1 MALTKP
7 FAEQGEKKAISLT
20 PDAEG
25 TMNYQDGFGQR
36 YSLPVK
42 STISEDGTITTTGG
56 LWIQREQFNQLMF
69 DTTSA
74 IIENQDNITQ
84 LNQDLGNKD
93 DLTTTNKDN
102 IVSAINELDSNI
114 GDLQDLTTTE
124 KSNVVS
130 AINEIDSNY
139 VRLDTEQTIPSVKTF
154 SNVVNFGS
162 IVNVNGEAN
171 FNDNVEMVNTPT
183 ITNPKTFQDLIDNEL
198 ITKAQ
203 SVSKFVDFDT
213 NQSISGLKTFTT
225 LPQSEATPT
234 NDKDLTTKLYVDTT
248 LSDKIAEIGKAM
260 GFKGI
265 VENATDLPT
274 DTATD
279 GDMYY
284 NKASS
289 GETEDNKKGFYVFN
303 GTAFDF
309 IGATI
314 SMDFDKIFEIEEK
327 QGDLTQLKTTAKD
340 SLVNAINENYDN
352 IATNSNNIGTLG
364 NLTTTAKDSLVNAIN
379 ENKANIDTNK
389 SEIDSSLGDLTQL
402 KTTAKDSL
410 VNAINEN
417 YDSIE
422 TNSQHIADN
431 EGAISTI
438 NENIGDLQNLTT
450 TAKTSVVNAIN
461 EIDNSLKN
469 NNFVTLDTNQT
480 ITSLKTFDTLPQSS
494 VTPANDSDLVNKS
507 YVDTQIADIDTT
519 NLAKLDT
526 NNQFTGENTFDI
538 IPKSNGTPAND
549 TDLVTK
555 SYVDGIADNK
565 VSKTGDETIQGT
577 KTFNNPP
584 VCNTKPTDDNQLAN
598 KAYVDSVVAG
608 GNFAELDK
616 ANTFT
621 ESNTFTGEVTLSTIA
636 NTPTITNPTE
646 WASMGDNDIPTKKQ
660 IQDNIQGGGGGNYLP
675 LNVDVDTEV
684 TTTAGSNAQ
693 LSLNFTDYTIAQGAT
708 FEISNQENNIQFA
721 KDAGINNI
729 KLNQNLEFKLDSN
742 INAGVVADLYTQQKF
757 GEAFNIPPYHSVI
770 TWDVANYTDLAPKYV
785 MIGNYTIGSAALVV
799 GDYWYKN
806 DGSGEAIATSALV
819 ANDTARMQ
827 ASQQSAISIGNNYDF
842 WNGIF
847 LQETTTQIMMYGT
860 NETNL
865 RDDVTLNW
873 YIRGQKNDSITM
885 QNSKGFLGLGDN
897 LTISGIGKY
906 SGNYSVFSANNG
918 ILIGSAPFKNSYS
931 LGGIDKQN
939 NTYTMVDKATLGEEY
954 LENGHIIVSEF
965 DVSIASKD
973 SIDMKTRTI
982 NAIGDTITIGDD
994 STNNLNINLVTS
1006 GTITLNDKAKSEF
1019 QRVLDIGGGGSGGVT
1034 LNTEQ
1039 TITGNKFFQ
1048 ADENANQ
1055 FVRFYPTPTQIEG
1068 GGSNYVAHMGGY
1080 VLIGKDDSVHPNNSL
1095 IIDIPTQRTLYFTNT
1110 SGNRRGSVA
1119 FEDSISLQGFNVSYN
1134 SKLLGSSYNT
1144 LEGSFFND
1152 MAWAGSGSYLGNSC
1166 IGVGHI
1172 TDGNDESGAF
1182 IATPYNLYITLA
1194 DSTSELVLNDKAK
1207 SEFQRVLEIPNTT
1220 NLAKLDSNNTFT
1232 SASNQTFNGNVDING
1247 ILNAGDTNFYGNNTF
1262 YSNNFIKAS
1271 LIVANNNA
1279 NQELAITPIANG
1291 VSINLGDDCTLTM
1304 NARMISELKRL
1315 LGIS

>member
-84 LNQDLGNKD
+84 LNQDLGDKG

-130 AINEIDSNY
+130 AVNEIDSNY

-171 FNDNVEMVNTPT
+171 FNNNVEMVNTPT

-213 NQSISGLKTFTT
+213 NQSVSGLKTFTT
-225 LPQSEATPT
+225 LPQSDATPT

-364 NLTTTAKDSLVNAIN
+364 NLTTTAKDNLVNAIN
-379 ENKANIDTNK
+379 ENKASIDTNK

-422 TNSQHIADN
+422 TNSQHIAEN

-438 NENIGDLQNLTT
+438 NDNIGDLQNLTT

-469 NNFVTLDTNQT
+469 NHFVTLDTNQT
-480 ITSLKTFDTLPQSS
+480 ITSLKTFDKLPQSS
-494 VTPANDSDLVNKS
+494 VTPANDTDLVTKA
-507 YVDTQIADIDTT
+507 YVDTQVADIDTT
-519 NLAKLDT
+519 NLAKLDS

-549 TDLVTK
+549 TDLATK
-555 SYVDGIADNK
+555 KYIDDVADNKVSKTGPERIEGVKTFASIPLCSPQPTANIQLANKAYVDKK
-565 VSKTGDETIQGT
+565 VSKTGDETIQGN
-577 KTFNNPP
+577 KTFSNPP
-584 VCNTKPTDDNQLAN
+584 ICNTQPTDDNQLAN
-598 KAYVDSVVAG
+598 KAYVDSVTGGFAG
-608 GNFAELDK
+608 LDK

-621 ESNTFTGEVTLSTIA
+621 QTNTFEGEVTLSTIA
-636 NTPTITNPTE
+636 NTPTITNPNE
-646 WASMGDNDIPTKKQ
+646 WATLGDNGIPTKKQ
-660 IQDNIQGGGGGNYLP
+660 IIDNIQGGGGGGNYLP
-675 LNVDVDTEV
+675 LNIDTDTEV

-693 LSLNFTDYTIAQGAT
+693 LSLNFTDSTIAQGAT
-708 FEISNQENNIQFA
+708 FEISNQEHNIQFS

-742 INAGVVADLYTQQKF
+742 INADVIFSDDYTKQKF
-757 GEAFNIPPYHSVI
+757 QNALE
-770 TWDVANYTDLAPKYV
+770 
-785 MIGNYTIGSAALVV
+785 IGSA
-799 GDYWYKN
+799 
-806 DGSGEAIATSALV
+806 
-819 ANDTARMQ
+819 
-827 ASQQSAISIGNNYDF
+827 
-842 WNGIF
+842 
-847 LQETTTQIMMYGT
+847 
-860 NETNL
+860 
-865 RDDVTLNW
+865 
-873 YIRGQKNDSITM
+873 
-885 QNSKGFLGLGDN
+885 
-897 LTISGIGKY
+897 
-906 SGNYSVFSANNG
+906 
-918 ILIGSAPFKNSYS
+918 
-931 LGGIDKQN
+931 
-939 NTYTMVDKATLGEEY
+939 
-954 LENGHIIVSEF
+954 
-965 DVSIASKD
+965 
-973 SIDMKTRTI
+973 
-982 NAIGDTITIGDD
+982 
-994 STNNLNINLVTS
+994 
-1006 GTITLNDKAKSEF
+1006 
-1019 QRVLDIGGGGSGGVT
+1019 GVT
-1034 LNTEQ
+1034 LDTEQ
-1039 TITGNKFFQ
+1039 TITGKKLFSKIQSTQ
-1048 ADENANQ
+1048 AIAEDNDLTSKAYVDKAIADLGDTITLDGYAKLAEANTFTALNTFDVLPQSTATPADPKDLITKQYNDDRLTGVENNINTKIGNLTQLTTNAKDNLVNAINEIKAGAGGDATNMDLKGTKATYQ
-1055 FVRFYPTPTQIEG
+1055 EIEDLADMVMGDVWECSEVGKEGFYIYDG
-1068 GGSNYVAHMGGY
+1068 A
-1080 VLIGKDDSVHPNNSL
+1080 
-1095 IIDIPTQRTLYFTNT
+1095 
-1110 SGNRRGSVA
+1110 A
-1119 FEDSISLQGFNVSYN
+1119 W
-1134 SKLLGSSYNT
+1134 KLLGS
-1144 LEGSFFND
+1144 G
-1152 MAWAGSGSYLGNSC
+1152 GG
-1166 IGVGHI
+1166 
-1172 TDGNDESGAF
+1172 
-1182 IATPYNLYITLA
+1182 TPTPPTEITL
-1194 DSTSELVLNDKAK
+1194 N
-1207 SEFQRVLEIPNTT
+1207 PNPVI
-1220 NLAKLDSNNTFT
+1220 TFT
-1232 SASNQTFNGNVDING
+1232 VAPTEWTDVTDIEDKKLRGNYKVTKNIDKKGVTNAIFISATSTVTNIN
-1247 ILNAGDTNFYGNNTF
+1247 YG
-1262 YSNNFIKAS
+1262 
-1271 LIVANNNA
+1271 
-1279 NQELAITPIANG
+1279 
-1291 VSINLGDDCTLTM
+1291 SI
-1304 NARMISELKRL
+1304 
-1315 LGIS
+1315 LGISIKLVVAADAVTQVEIYSYSKPEADVTLLVDLLLVIQEAAYGVGIFNIKQDGSFIYTQTEYDSLELGAKTNGLIYVVQG

>member
-130 AINEIDSNY
+130 AVNEIDSNY

-213 NQSISGLKTFTT
+213 NQSVSGLKTFTT

-248 LSDKIAEIGKAM
+248 LSDKIAELGKAM

-289 GETEDNKKGFYVFN
+289 GETGDNKKGFYVFN

-314 SMDFDKIFEIEEK
+314 SMDFDKIFEIESN

-340 SLVNAINENYDN
+340 SLVNAINENHDN

-364 NLTTTAKDSLVNAIN
+364 NLTTTAKDNLVNAIN
-379 ENKANIDTNK
+379 ENKASIDTNK

-450 TAKTSVVNAIN
+450 TAKDNLVDSIN
-461 EIDNSLKN
+461 EIDSNLKN

-480 ITSLKTFDTLPQSS
+480 ITGLKTFTTLPQSS
-494 VTPANDSDLVNKS
+494 VTPANDTDLVTKS

-519 NLAKLDT
+519 NLAKLDS

-549 TDLVTK
+549 TDLATK
-555 SYVDGIADNK
+555 KYIDDVADNKVSKTGPERIEGVKTFDSIPLCSQQPSTNIQLANKAYVDKK

-577 KTFNNPP
+577 KTFSNPP
-584 VCNTKPTDDNQLAN
+584 VCNTEPTNGNQLAN
-598 KAYVDSVVAG
+598 KAYVDSVAG
-608 GNFAELDK
+608 GFAELDK

-621 ESNTFTGEVTLSTIA
+621 QANTFEGEVTFA
-636 NTPTITNPTE
+636 NTPTITNPKE
-646 WASMGDNDIPTKKQ
+646 WATLSDNDIPTKKQ
-660 IQDNIQGGGGGNYLP
+660 IQDNIQGGSGGGNYLP
-675 LNVDVDTEV
+675 LNIDTDTEV
-684 TTTAGSNAQ
+684 TTTAGSNSQ

-708 FEISNQENNIQFA
+708 FEISNQEHNIQFS

-742 INAGVVADLYTQQKF
+742 INADVIFSDDYTKQKF
-757 GEAFNIPPYHSVI
+757 KNALE
-770 TWDVANYTDLAPKYV
+770 
-785 MIGNYTIGSAALVV
+785 IGSA
-799 GDYWYKN
+799 
-806 DGSGEAIATSALV
+806 
-819 ANDTARMQ
+819 
-827 ASQQSAISIGNNYDF
+827 
-842 WNGIF
+842 
-847 LQETTTQIMMYGT
+847 
-860 NETNL
+860 
-865 RDDVTLNW
+865 
-873 YIRGQKNDSITM
+873 
-885 QNSKGFLGLGDN
+885 
-897 LTISGIGKY
+897 
-906 SGNYSVFSANNG
+906 
-918 ILIGSAPFKNSYS
+918 
-931 LGGIDKQN
+931 
-939 NTYTMVDKATLGEEY
+939 
-954 LENGHIIVSEF
+954 
-965 DVSIASKD
+965 
-973 SIDMKTRTI
+973 
-982 NAIGDTITIGDD
+982 
-994 STNNLNINLVTS
+994 
-1006 GTITLNDKAKSEF
+1006 
-1019 QRVLDIGGGGSGGVT
+1019 GVT
-1034 LNTEQ
+1034 LDTEQ

-1048 ADENANQ
+1048 ANENANN
-1055 FVRFYPTPTQIEG
+1055 FIRFYPTPTQIEG
-1068 GGSNYVAHMGGY
+1068 GSSSYVAHATGY
-1080 VLIGKDDSVHPNNSL
+1080 VLVGKDESNYYTRNL
-1095 IIDIPTQRTLYFTNT
+1095 IFDVPRQRGVIFTNS
-1110 SGNRRGSVA
+1110 SGSRIGSVGC
-1119 FEDSISLQGFNVSYN
+1119 EDSTSTQGFNMSYN
-1134 SKLLGSSYNT
+1134 AQLLANT
-1144 LEGSFFND
+1144 DNSITGSFFCD
-1152 MAWAGSGSYLGNSC
+1152 LAWDGVYPSKGNSFM
-1166 IGVGHI
+1166 GLGEI
-1172 TDGNDESGAF
+1172 TDGNNECGAF

-1207 SEFQRVLEIPNTT
+1207 SEFQRVLEIPNT
-1220 NLAKLDSNNTFT
+1220 NN
-1232 SASNQTFNGNVDING
+1232 SIPLSISNQMATYDATTLQSVKWDF
-1247 ILNAGDTNFYGNNTF
+1247 GNNT
-1262 YSNNFIKAS
+1262 YSIFGTSETSFTTKTRTSSNLEKTADVIIGTGGAYAIPDDLLQHFGLSMKEMGQIPIGFSVTSNGNNIGGLGIGGETNALVLWGGKTTAGTGANCLSIQPGGIS
-1271 LIVANNNA
+1271 LTGQSARGNA
-1279 NQELAITPIANG
+1279 GLNIAGGGIRFDAPN
-1291 VSINLGDDCTLTM
+1291 SLNFNLGNSGTLNM
-1304 NARMISELKRL
+1304 SPKMISELKRL

>member
-183 ITNPKTFQDLIDNEL
+183 ITSPKTFQDLIDNEL

-213 NQSISGLKTFTT
+213 NQSVSGLKTFTT

-234 NDKDLTTKLYVDTT
+234 DDKDLTTKLYVDTT

-314 SMDFDKIFEIEEK
+314 SMDFDKIFEIEDK

-364 NLTTTAKDSLVNAIN
+364 NLTTTAKDNLVNAIN
-379 ENKANIDTNK
+379 ENKASIDTNK
-389 SEIDSSLGDLTQL
+389 SQVDSSLGDLTQL

-438 NENIGDLQNLTT
+438 NDNIGNLNDLTT

-469 NNFVTLDTNQT
+469 NNFVTLDTEQT
-480 ITSLKTFDTLPQSS
+480 ITSLKTFDKLPQSS
-494 VTPANDSDLVNKS
+494 VTPANDTDLVTKS

-519 NLAKLDT
+519 NLAKLDS

-555 SYVDGIADNK
+555 AYVDNIQVDTSNLAKLNEANTFTGLNTFNTLPQSEATPNDANDLTTKKYVDDTANNK
-565 VSKTGDETIQGT
+565 VSKTGPETIEGVKTFASIPLCSHRPTGNSQLANKAYVDSKVSKTGNETIAGT
-577 KTFNNPP
+577 KTFSSVP
-584 VCNTKPTDDNQLAN
+584 VCATQPNDNNQLAN
-598 KAYVDSVVAG
+598 KAYVDSVA
-608 GNFAELDK
+608 
-616 ANTFT
+616 
-621 ESNTFTGEVTLSTIA
+621 
-636 NTPTITNPTE
+636 
-646 WASMGDNDIPTKKQ
+646 
-660 IQDNIQGGGGGNYLP
+660 GGGGSGNYLP
-675 LNVDVDTEV
+675 LNVDTDTEV

-693 LSLNFTDYTIAQGAT
+693 LSLNFTDNTVAQGAT
-708 FEISNQENNIQFA
+708 YEISNQEHNIQFS

-742 INAGVVADLYTQQKF
+742 INADVVFSDDYTKQKF
-757 GEAFNIPPYHSVI
+757 KNALE
-770 TWDVANYTDLAPKYV
+770 
-785 MIGNYTIGSAALVV
+785 IGSA
-799 GDYWYKN
+799 
-806 DGSGEAIATSALV
+806 
-819 ANDTARMQ
+819 
-827 ASQQSAISIGNNYDF
+827 
-842 WNGIF
+842 
-847 LQETTTQIMMYGT
+847 
-860 NETNL
+860 
-865 RDDVTLNW
+865 
-873 YIRGQKNDSITM
+873 
-885 QNSKGFLGLGDN
+885 
-897 LTISGIGKY
+897 
-906 SGNYSVFSANNG
+906 
-918 ILIGSAPFKNSYS
+918 
-931 LGGIDKQN
+931 
-939 NTYTMVDKATLGEEY
+939 
-954 LENGHIIVSEF
+954 
-965 DVSIASKD
+965 
-973 SIDMKTRTI
+973 
-982 NAIGDTITIGDD
+982 
-994 STNNLNINLVTS
+994 
-1006 GTITLNDKAKSEF
+1006 
-1019 QRVLDIGGGGSGGVT
+1019 GVT
-1034 LNTEQ
+1034 IDTEQ

-1048 ADENANQ
+1048 ADENATA
-1055 FVRFYPTPTQIEG
+1055 FMKFYPTPAQIEG
-1068 GGSNYVAHMGGY
+1068 GSDKYISHMSGRILVGAS
-1080 VLIGKDDSVHPNNSL
+1080 DDEFSFPANTLSF
-1095 IIDIPTQRTLYFTNT
+1095 DIPTNRILYFTNT
-1110 SGNRRGSVA
+1110 SGGRRGSVA
-1119 FEDSISLQGFNVSYN
+1119 FEDSSSTQGFNVSYN
-1134 SKLLGSSYNT
+1134 AKLLGSSNNT

-1152 MAWAGSGSYLGNSC
+1152 LAWSGVGTYRGNSC

-1194 DSTSELVLNDKAK
+1194 DSASQLVLNDKAK
-1207 SEFQRVLEIPNTT
+1207 SEFQRVLEIPSSG
-1220 NLAKLDSNNTFT
+1220 DSIPLTI
-1232 SASNQTFNGNVDING
+1232 SNQMATYDATT
-1247 ILNAGDTNFYGNNTF
+1247 LNSVKWDFGNNT
-1262 YSNNFIKAS
+1262 YSLFGTDETSFTTKTRTSGGLEKTADVIIGTAGAYAIPDDLLHYFGLSMKEMGQIPIGFNVTSNGNNIGGLGIGGTTDALVLWGGKTTAGTGANCLSIQPSVIS
-1271 LIVANNNA
+1271 LIGQSARGNA
-1279 NQELAITPIANG
+1279 DVTIAGGGIVFNAPN
-1291 VSINLGDDCTLTM
+1291 SLNFNLGNSGTLTM
-1304 NARMISELKRL
+1304 SSKMISELKRL

>member
-84 LNQDLGNKD
+84 LNQDLGNKG

-171 FNDNVEMVNTPT
+171 FSDNIEMVNTPT
-183 ITNPKTFQDLIDNEL
+183 ITSPKTFQDLIDNEL

-213 NQSISGLKTFTT
+213 NQSVTGLKTFTT

-284 NKASS
+284 NKATS

-364 NLTTTAKDSLVNAIN
+364 NLTTTAKDNLVNAIN
-379 ENKANIDTNK
+379 ENKASIDTNK
-389 SEIDSSLGDLTQL
+389 SELDSSLGDLTQL
-402 KTTAKDSL
+402 KTTAKDNL

-438 NENIGDLQNLTT
+438 NENIGDLNDLTT

-494 VTPANDSDLVNKS
+494 VTPTNDSDLVNKS

-565 VSKTGDETIQGT
+565 VSKTGPERIEGVKTFVSIPLCSQQPTTNIQLANKAYVDRKVGKTGDETIQGT

-584 VCNTKPTDDNQLAN
+584 VCDTEPTNDNQLAN
-598 KAYVDSVVAG
+598 KAYVDSVAG

-621 ESNTFTGEVTLSTIA
+621 QPNTMPQVNTGSIHNTDNLFIESNTMVRANLILENSNAYRGIAIQDTDGIQIISSDDNHSATLEISPRSSSMYYKNGYIYIEEA
-636 NTPTITNPTE
+636 SGKNNVVISNTPTITTPTE
-646 WASMGDNDIPTKKQ
+646 WASMGDNEIPTKKQ
-660 IQDNIQGGGGGNYLP
+660 IQDNVQGGGGG
-675 LNVDVDTEV
+675 
-684 TTTAGSNAQ
+684 G
-693 LSLNFTDYTIAQGAT
+693 
-708 FEISNQENNIQFA
+708 
-721 KDAGINNI
+721 
-729 KLNQNLEFKLDSN
+729 
-742 INAGVVADLYTQQKF
+742 
-757 GEAFNIPPYHSVI
+757 
-770 TWDVANYTDLAPKYV
+770 
-785 MIGNYTIGSAALVV
+785 
-799 GDYWYKN
+799 
-806 DGSGEAIATSALV
+806 
-819 ANDTARMQ
+819 
-827 ASQQSAISIGNNYDF
+827 
-842 WNGIF
+842 
-847 LQETTTQIMMYGT
+847 
-860 NETNL
+860 
-865 RDDVTLNW
+865 
-873 YIRGQKNDSITM
+873 
-885 QNSKGFLGLGDN
+885 
-897 LTISGIGKY
+897 
-906 SGNYSVFSANNG
+906 
-918 ILIGSAPFKNSYS
+918 
-931 LGGIDKQN
+931 
-939 NTYTMVDKATLGEEY
+939 
-954 LENGHIIVSEF
+954 
-965 DVSIASKD
+965 
-973 SIDMKTRTI
+973 
-982 NAIGDTITIGDD
+982 
-994 STNNLNINLVTS
+994 
-1006 GTITLNDKAKSEF
+1006 
-1019 QRVLDIGGGGSGGVT
+1019 GGVT

-1068 GGSNYVAHMGGY
+1068 GSSNYVAHMGGY
-1080 VLIGKDDSVHPNNSL
+1080 VLVGKDDSMHPNNSL

-1110 SGNRRGSVA
+1110 SGSRRGSVA
-1119 FEDSISLQGFNVSYN
+1119 FEDSSSLQGFNVSYN
-1134 SKLLGSSYNT
+1134 AKLLGSSYNT

-1152 MAWAGSGSYLGNSC
+1152 VAWAGSGSYLGNSC

-1172 TDGNDESGAF
+1172 IDGNDESGAF

-1194 DSTSELVLNDKAK
+1194 DSTSQLILNDKAK
-1207 SEFQRVLEIPNTT
+1207 SEFQRVLEIPNSIP
-1220 NLAKLDSNNTFT
+1220 LSI
-1232 SASNQTFNGNVDING
+1232 SNQMATYDATTLNSVKWDFGDSTHAILGTDETSFTTKTTTSGGLNKTADVIVGTSGAYAIPDDLLHHFGLSIKEMGQIPIGFSVTSNGNNIGGLGIGGETNALVLWGGKTTAGTGANCISIQPSGISLIGQSMSGNGRVDIASG
-1247 ILNAGDTNFYGNNTF
+1247 QIILDT
-1262 YSNNFIKAS
+1262 K
-1271 LIVANNNA
+1271 V
-1279 NQELAITPIANG
+1279 G
-1291 VSINLGDDCTLTM
+1291 VKVNLGNSGTLSM
-1304 NARMISELKRL
+1304 DARAISEFKRL

>member
-69 DTTSA
+69 DATSA

-102 IVSAINELDSNI
+102 IVSAINEIDSNI
-114 GDLQDLTTTE
+114 GDLNDLTTTE

-130 AINEIDSNY
+130 AVNEIDSNY

-171 FNDNVEMVNTPT
+171 FSDNVEMVNTPT
-183 ITNPKTFQDLIDNEL
+183 ITTPKTFQDLIDNEL

-213 NQSISGLKTFTT
+213 NQSVSGLKTFTT
-225 LPQSEATPT
+225 LPQSESTPT

-314 SMDFDKIFEIEEK
+314 SMDFDKIFEIENN
-327 QGDLTQLKTTAKD
+327 QGDLTSLKTTAKD

-364 NLTTTAKDSLVNAIN
+364 NLTTTAKDNLVNAIN
-379 ENKANIDTNK
+379 ENKASIDTNK

-402 KTTAKDSL
+402 KTTAKDNL

-438 NENIGDLQNLTT
+438 NDNIGNLQNLTT
-450 TAKTSVVNAIN
+450 TAKDNLVDSIN
-461 EIDNSLKN
+461 EIDGNLKN

-494 VTPANDSDLVNKS
+494 VTPANDTDLVTKS

-519 NLAKLDT
+519 NLAKLDS

-555 SYVDGIADNK
+555 
-565 VSKTGDETIQGT
+565 
-577 KTFNNPP
+577 
-584 VCNTKPTDDNQLAN
+584 
-598 KAYVDSVVAG
+598 AYVDNIQVDTSNLAKL
-608 GNFAELDK
+608 NE

-621 ESNTFTGEVTLSTIA
+621 QRQTYASEPFLTTAQADINRLDAKQLISKSAFTTNAALRGAENSYTKTNYFNGGISVATGTDVNKLNIRGGTTGEYKLYSEYQPIEIESTQGISISGHDNLILDSNPSVTAPKEWATLS
-636 NTPTITNPTE
+636 
-646 WASMGDNDIPTKKQ
+646 DNDIPTKKQ
-660 IQDNIQGGGGGNYLP
+660 IRDNIQGGGGG
-675 LNVDVDTEV
+675 D
-684 TTTAGSNAQ
+684 
-693 LSLNFTDYTIAQGAT
+693 AT
-708 FEISNQENNIQFA
+708 NM
-721 KDAGINNI
+721 
-729 KLNQNLEFKLDSN
+729 
-742 INAGVVADLYTQQKF
+742 DLK
-757 GEAFNIPPYHSVI
+757 
-770 TWDVANYTDLAPKYV
+770 
-785 MIGNYTIGSAALVV
+785 
-799 GDYWYKN
+799 
-806 DGSGEAIATSALV
+806 
-819 ANDTARMQ
+819 
-827 ASQQSAISIGNNYDF
+827 
-842 WNGIF
+842 
-847 LQETTTQIMMYGT
+847 GT
-860 NETNL
+860 
-865 RDDVTLNW
+865 
-873 YIRGQKNDSITM
+873 
-885 QNSKGFLGLGDN
+885 
-897 LTISGIGKY
+897 
-906 SGNYSVFSANNG
+906 
-918 ILIGSAPFKNSYS
+918 
-931 LGGIDKQN
+931 
-939 NTYTMVDKATLGEEY
+939 KATYQEIEDL
-954 LENGHIIVSEF
+954 V
-965 DVSIASKD
+965 
-973 SIDMKTRTI
+973 DMV
-982 NAIGDTITIGDD
+982 IGDVWECSEVGKEGFYIYD
-994 STNNLNINLVTS
+994 
-1006 GTITLNDKAKSEF
+1006 GTAW
-1019 QRVLDIGGGGSGGVT
+1019 
-1034 LNTEQ
+1034 
-1039 TITGNKFFQ
+1039 
-1048 ADENANQ
+1048 
-1055 FVRFYPTPTQIEG
+1055 
-1068 GGSNYVAHMGGY
+1068 
-1080 VLIGKDDSVHPNNSL
+1080 
-1095 IIDIPTQRTLYFTNT
+1095 
-1110 SGNRRGSVA
+1110 
-1119 FEDSISLQGFNVSYN
+1119 
-1134 SKLLGSSYNT
+1134 KLLGSGGESNTNIISTIDPSGKDYEEGTLWINTSYIEDADT
-1144 LEGSFFND
+1144 PGSFLQIPEI
-1152 MAWAGSGSYLGNSC
+1152 W
-1166 IGVGHI
+1166 IRVK
-1172 TDGNDESGAF
+1172 DGWWGLHREG
-1182 IATPYNLYITLA
+1182 L
-1194 DSTSELVLNDKAK
+1194 
-1207 SEFQRVLEIPNTT
+1207 
-1220 NLAKLDSNNTFT
+1220 
-1232 SASNQTFNGNVDING
+1232 
-1247 ILNAGDTNFYGNNTF
+1247 
-1262 YSNNFIKAS
+1262 IKD
-1271 LIVANNNA
+1271 V
-1279 NQELAITPIANG
+1279 
-1291 VSINLGDDCTLTM
+1291 
-1304 NARMISELKRL
+1304 
-1315 LGIS
+1315 

>member
-171 FNDNVEMVNTPT
+171 FNGNVEMVNTPT
-183 ITNPKTFQDLIDNEL
+183 ITSPKTFQDLIDNEL

-213 NQSISGLKTFTT
+213 NQSVSGLKTFTA

-234 NDKDLTTKLYVDTT
+234 DDKDLTTKLYVDTT
-248 LSDKIAEIGKAM
+248 LSDKIAGIGKAM

-364 NLTTTAKDSLVNAIN
+364 NLTTTAKDNLVNAIN
-379 ENKANIDTNK
+379 ENKASIDTNK
-389 SEIDSSLGDLTQL
+389 SQVDSSLGDLTQL

-438 NENIGDLQNLTT
+438 NNNIGDLQDLTT
-450 TAKTSVVNAIN
+450 TAKDNLVNAIN
-461 EIDNSLKN
+461 EIK
-469 NNFVTLDTNQT
+469 
-480 ITSLKTFDTLPQSS
+480 K
-494 VTPANDSDLVNKS
+494 AG
-507 YVDTQIADIDTT
+507 AGGDTT
-519 NLAKLDT
+519 NM
-526 NNQFTGENTFDI
+526 
-538 IPKSNGTPAND
+538 
-549 TDLVTK
+549 DLK
-555 SYVDGIADNK
+555 
-565 VSKTGDETIQGT
+565 GT
-577 KTFNNPP
+577 KATYQEIE
-584 VCNTKPTDDNQLAN
+584 DLADM
-598 KAYVDSVVAG
+598 V
-608 GNFAELDK
+608 
-616 ANTFT
+616 
-621 ESNTFTGEVTLSTIA
+621 
-636 NTPTITNPTE
+636 
-646 WASMGDNDIPTKKQ
+646 MGD
-660 IQDNIQGGGGGNYLP
+660 
-675 LNVDVDTEV
+675 VWECTEV
-684 TTTAGSNAQ
+684 GKEG
-693 LSLNFTDYTIAQGAT
+693 FYIYDGA
-708 FEISNQENNIQFA
+708 A
-721 KDAGINNI
+721 
-729 KLNQNLEFKLDSN
+729 
-742 INAGVVADLYTQQKF
+742 
-757 GEAFNIPPYHSVI
+757 
-770 TWDVANYTDLAPKYV
+770 W
-785 MIGNYTIGSAALVV
+785 
-799 GDYWYKN
+799 
-806 DGSGEAIATSALV
+806 
-819 ANDTARMQ
+819 
-827 ASQQSAISIGNNYDF
+827 
-842 WNGIF
+842 
-847 LQETTTQIMMYGT
+847 
-860 NETNL
+860 
-865 RDDVTLNW
+865 
-873 YIRGQKNDSITM
+873 
-885 QNSKGFLGLGDN
+885 
-897 LTISGIGKY
+897 
-906 SGNYSVFSANNG
+906 
-918 ILIGSAPFKNSYS
+918 
-931 LGGIDKQN
+931 
-939 NTYTMVDKATLGEEY
+939 
-954 LENGHIIVSEF
+954 
-965 DVSIASKD
+965 
-973 SIDMKTRTI
+973 
-982 NAIGDTITIGDD
+982 
-994 STNNLNINLVTS
+994 
-1006 GTITLNDKAKSEF
+1006 
-1019 QRVLDIGGGGSGGVT
+1019 
-1034 LNTEQ
+1034 
-1039 TITGNKFFQ
+1039 
-1048 ADENANQ
+1048 
-1055 FVRFYPTPTQIEG
+1055 
-1068 GGSNYVAHMGGY
+1068 
-1080 VLIGKDDSVHPNNSL
+1080 
-1095 IIDIPTQRTLYFTNT
+1095 
-1110 SGNRRGSVA
+1110 
-1119 FEDSISLQGFNVSYN
+1119 
-1134 SKLLGSSYNT
+1134 KLLGS
-1144 LEGSFFND
+1144 G
-1152 MAWAGSGSYLGNSC
+1152 GGG
-1166 IGVGHI
+1166 
-1172 TDGNDESGAF
+1172 
-1182 IATPYNLYITLA
+1182 TPTPPPEITL
-1194 DSTSELVLNDKAK
+1194 N
-1207 SEFQRVLEIPNTT
+1207 PNPVI
-1220 NLAKLDSNNTFT
+1220 TFT
-1232 SASNQTFNGNVDING
+1232 VAPTEWTDVTDDADKKLRGNYKVTKNIDKKGVTNAIFISATSTVTNIN
-1247 ILNAGDTNFYGNNTF
+1247 
-1262 YSNNFIKAS
+1262 YS
-1271 LIVANNNA
+1271 
-1279 NQELAITPIANG
+1279 
-1291 VSINLGDDCTLTM
+1291 SI
-1304 NARMISELKRL
+1304 
-1315 LGIS
+1315 LGISIKLVITADAVTQVEIYSYSKPEADVTLLVDLLLVIQETAYGVGIFNIKQDGSFIYTQAEYDSLELGAKTNGLIYVVQG

>member
-42 STISEDGTITTTGG
+42 SIISEDGTITTTGG

-130 AINEIDSNY
+130 AVNEIDSNY

-171 FNDNVEMVNTPT
+171 FNNNVEMVNTPT

-213 NQSISGLKTFTT
+213 NQSVSGLKTFTT

-234 NDKDLTTKLYVDTT
+234 DDKDLTTKLYVDTT
-248 LSDKIAEIGKAM
+248 LSDKIAEIGKKVVEIGKAM

-274 DTATD
+274 DTATE

-314 SMDFDKIFEIEEK
+314 SMDFDKIFEIEDK

-340 SLVNAINENYDN
+340 N
-352 IATNSNNIGTLG
+352 
-364 NLTTTAKDSLVNAIN
+364 
-379 ENKANIDTNK
+379 
-389 SEIDSSLGDLTQL
+389 
-402 KTTAKDSL
+402 L

-438 NENIGDLQNLTT
+438 NDNIGNLQNLTT

-469 NNFVTLDTNQT
+469 NNFVTLDTNQ
-480 ITSLKTFDTLPQSS
+480 SVSGLKTFTTLPQSEATPTDDKDLTTKLYVDTTLSDKIAEIGKKVVEIGKAMGFKGIVENATDLPTDTATEGDMYYNKASSGETEDNKKGFYVFNGTAFDFIGATISMDFDKIFEIEDKQGDLTQLKTTAKDNLVNAINENYDSIETNSQHIADNEGAISTINDNIGNLQNLTTTAKTSVVNAINEIDNSLKNNNFVTLDTNQSVSGLKTFTTLPQSS
-494 VTPANDSDLVNKS
+494 VTPANDTDLVTKS

-519 NLAKLDT
+519 NLAKLDS

-538 IPKSNGTPAND
+538 IPKSNGTPTND

-555 SYVDGIADNK
+555 
-565 VSKTGDETIQGT
+565 
-577 KTFNNPP
+577 
-584 VCNTKPTDDNQLAN
+584 
-598 KAYVDSVVAG
+598 AYVDNIQVGTSNLAKL
-608 GNFAELDK
+608 NE

-621 ESNTFTGEVTLSTIA
+621 ESNTFEGEVTFA

-660 IQDNIQGGGGGNYLP
+660 IQDNIQGGGG
-675 LNVDVDTEV
+675 
-684 TTTAGSNAQ
+684 
-693 LSLNFTDYTIAQGAT
+693 
-708 FEISNQENNIQFA
+708 
-721 KDAGINNI
+721 
-729 KLNQNLEFKLDSN
+729 
-742 INAGVVADLYTQQKF
+742 
-757 GEAFNIPPYHSVI
+757 
-770 TWDVANYTDLAPKYV
+770 
-785 MIGNYTIGSAALVV
+785 IGSA
-799 GDYWYKN
+799 
-806 DGSGEAIATSALV
+806 
-819 ANDTARMQ
+819 
-827 ASQQSAISIGNNYDF
+827 
-842 WNGIF
+842 
-847 LQETTTQIMMYGT
+847 
-860 NETNL
+860 
-865 RDDVTLNW
+865 
-873 YIRGQKNDSITM
+873 
-885 QNSKGFLGLGDN
+885 
-897 LTISGIGKY
+897 
-906 SGNYSVFSANNG
+906 
-918 ILIGSAPFKNSYS
+918 
-931 LGGIDKQN
+931 
-939 NTYTMVDKATLGEEY
+939 
-954 LENGHIIVSEF
+954 
-965 DVSIASKD
+965 
-973 SIDMKTRTI
+973 
-982 NAIGDTITIGDD
+982 
-994 STNNLNINLVTS
+994 
-1006 GTITLNDKAKSEF
+1006 
-1019 QRVLDIGGGGSGGVT
+1019 GVT
-1034 LNTEQ
+1034 LDTEQ
-1039 TITGNKFFQ
+1039 TITGLKTFDTLPQ
-1048 ADENANQ
+1048 SSVTPANDTDL
-1055 FVRFYPTPTQIEG
+1055 VTKSYVDTQI
-1068 GGSNYVAHMGGY
+1068 A
-1080 VLIGKDDSVHPNNSL
+1080 D
-1095 IIDIPTQRTLYFTNT
+1095 ID
-1110 SGNRRGSVA
+1110 
-1119 FEDSISLQGFNVSYN
+1119 
-1134 SKLLGSSYNT
+1134 
-1144 LEGSFFND
+1144 
-1152 MAWAGSGSYLGNSC
+1152 
-1166 IGVGHI
+1166 
-1172 TDGNDESGAF
+1172 
-1182 IATPYNLYITLA
+1182 
-1194 DSTSELVLNDKAK
+1194 
-1207 SEFQRVLEIPNTT
+1207 TT
-1220 NLAKLDSNNTFT
+1220 NLAKLDSNNQFTGENTFDIIPKSNGT
-1232 SASNQTFNGNVDING
+1232 PTNDTDLATKKYIDDIADNKVSKTGSETIQGVKTFASIPLCSPQPSTNIQLANKAYVDKKVSKTGDETIQGTKTFSNPPVCNTEPTNGNQLANKDYVDSVVGSGDSIPLSISNQMATYDATALKSVKWDFGNNIYSIFGTDETSFTTKTRTSGNLEKTADVIIGTAGVYAIPDDLLHRFGLSTKEMGQIPIGFSVTSNGNNIGGLGIGGKTEALVLWGGKTTPGTWANCISINPSEISLIG
-1247 ILNAGDTNFYGNNTF
+1247 QSAEGNLGLTILNGRGGIRFEAPYSLNFTLGNT
-1262 YSNNFIKAS
+1262 
-1271 LIVANNNA
+1271 
-1279 NQELAITPIANG
+1279 G
-1291 VSINLGDDCTLTM
+1291 TLTM
-1304 NARMISELKRL
+1304 SPKMISELKRL

>member
-84 LNQDLGNKD
+84 LNQDLGNKG

-114 GDLQDLTTTE
+114 GDLNDLTTTE

-130 AINEIDSNY
+130 AVNEIDSNY

-171 FNDNVEMVNTPT
+171 FNSNVEMVNTPT
-183 ITNPKTFQDLIDNEL
+183 ITSPKTFQDLIDNEL

-213 NQSISGLKTFTT
+213 NQSVSGLKTFTT
-225 LPQSEATPT
+225 LPQSDATPT

-314 SMDFDKIFEIEEK
+314 SMDFDKIFEIENN

-364 NLTTTAKDSLVNAIN
+364 NLTTTARDNLVNAIN
-379 ENKANIDTNK
+379 ENKASIDTNK

-402 KTTAKDSL
+402 KTTAKDNL

-417 YDSIE
+417 HDSIE

-438 NENIGDLQNLTT
+438 NDNIGNLQDLTT
-450 TAKTSVVNAIN
+450 TAKDNLVDSIN
-461 EIDNSLKN
+461 EIDSNLKN

-494 VTPANDSDLVNKS
+494 VTPANDTDLVTKS

-519 NLAKLDT
+519 NLAKLDS

-555 SYVDGIADNK
+555 
-565 VSKTGDETIQGT
+565 
-577 KTFNNPP
+577 
-584 VCNTKPTDDNQLAN
+584 
-598 KAYVDSVVAG
+598 AYVDNIQVDTSNLAKL
-608 GNFAELDK
+608 NE

-621 ESNTFTGEVTLSTIA
+621 QRQTYASEPFLTTAQADINRLDAKQLISKSAFTANAALRGAENSYTKTNYFNGGISVATNTGVNKLNIRDGTTGEYKLYSEYHPIEIESTQGISISGHDNLTLDSNPSVTTPKEWATLS
-636 NTPTITNPTE
+636 
-646 WASMGDNDIPTKKQ
+646 DNDIPTKKQ

-675 LNVDVDTEV
+675 LNINTDTEV
-684 TTTAGSNAQ
+684 TTTAGSNSQ
-693 LSLNFTDYTIAQGAT
+693 LSLNFTDSTIAQGAT
-708 FEISNQENNIQFA
+708 FEISNQENNIQFS

-742 INAGVVADLYTQQKF
+742 INADVIFSDDYTKQKF
-757 GEAFNIPPYHSVI
+757 QNALE
-770 TWDVANYTDLAPKYV
+770 
-785 MIGNYTIGSAALVV
+785 IGSA
-799 GDYWYKN
+799 
-806 DGSGEAIATSALV
+806 
-819 ANDTARMQ
+819 
-827 ASQQSAISIGNNYDF
+827 
-842 WNGIF
+842 
-847 LQETTTQIMMYGT
+847 
-860 NETNL
+860 
-865 RDDVTLNW
+865 
-873 YIRGQKNDSITM
+873 
-885 QNSKGFLGLGDN
+885 
-897 LTISGIGKY
+897 
-906 SGNYSVFSANNG
+906 
-918 ILIGSAPFKNSYS
+918 
-931 LGGIDKQN
+931 
-939 NTYTMVDKATLGEEY
+939 
-954 LENGHIIVSEF
+954 
-965 DVSIASKD
+965 
-973 SIDMKTRTI
+973 
-982 NAIGDTITIGDD
+982 
-994 STNNLNINLVTS
+994 
-1006 GTITLNDKAKSEF
+1006 
-1019 QRVLDIGGGGSGGVT
+1019 GVT
-1034 LNTEQ
+1034 LDTEQ

-1048 ADENANQ
+1048 SGDNPEN
-1055 FVRFYPTPTQIEG
+1055 FIRFYPDPIQIEG
-1068 GGSNYVAHMGGY
+1068 GSGHYISHMSGKILVGMGDSIGGNNNYIMF
-1080 VLIGKDDSVHPNNSL
+1080 
-1095 IIDIPTQRTLYFTNT
+1095 DIPSTRRVYFTNT
-1110 SGNRRGSVA
+1110 SGNTMGGVQ
-1119 FEDSISLQGFNVSYN
+1119 FEDSTSAQGFNIEYN
-1134 SKLLGSSYNT
+1134 TRLLGSAYNT
-1144 LEGSFFND
+1144 ITGSFFCD
-1152 MAWAGSGSYLGNSC
+1152 LAWDGVYPSKGLSFMGLGQ
-1166 IGVGHI
+1166 I
-1172 TDGNDESGAF
+1172 TDGNNECGAF
-1182 IATPYNLYITLA
+1182 IATPYDLYITLL

-1207 SEFQRVLEIPNTT
+1207 SEFQRVLEIPSIG
-1220 NLAKLDSNNTFT
+1220 DSIPL
-1232 SASNQTFNGNVDING
+1232 SISNQMATYDATTLNSVKWDFGNSTHAILGTDETSFTTKTRTSGNLEKTADVIIGTGGAYAIPDDLLHHFGLSMKEFGQIPIGFNVTSNGNNIGGLG
-1247 ILNAGDTNFYGNNTF
+1247 IGGTTDALVLWGGKTTTGTGANCLSIQPSGISLIGQSARGNAGLNIAGGGIRFDAPNSLNF
-1262 YSNNFIKAS
+1262 
-1271 LIVANNNA
+1271 
-1279 NQELAITPIANG
+1279 
-1291 VSINLGDDCTLTM
+1291 NLGNSGTLTM
-1304 NARMISELKRL
+1304 SPKMISELKRL